1 MRILICSDFF
11 YPVLHGGLEKRVYEV
26 AKRLAKKH
34 EIHVITRGLK
44 GLPSH
49 ETHDGVHI
57 YRISTPSGGLKRES
71 ISDSLAFMGGALRK
85 GLQLGDFDIYAAEE
99 FVPLVPLGIV
109 AKSRGGPLIVTL
121 HDVYRENLLR
131 EFRFKGGFLATL
143 EKRMLR
149 LPYTKIIT
157 VSTSAKEKLIKNGVS
172 ESVIEVIPNGVDV
185 NKFGRIKAVKP
196 AKQRVIY
203 VGRLVWNKHVDDLL
217 NAFSKLDSDTE
228 LYIVG
233 WGPKRRNLEVL
244 AQKLGI
250 GHRVTFTGFVS
261 EEEKIELLKSADAL
275 VLPSSFESFPV
286 VVVEAWA
293 YHTLVVASDIPAL
306 RTLIKNR
313 KTGLTFRLRNV
324 ENLTKKLEQALD
336 GKLCRKITNTCYALV
351 REKFTWDKIAE
362 KVENT
367 FRSCVNKTA

>member
-44 GLPSH
+44 ELPSH
-49 ETHDGVHI
+49 ETHDGIHI
-57 YRISTPSGGLKRES
+57 HRISVPSGGIKRES
-71 ISDSLAFMGGALRK
+71 ISDGFAFISGALRK
-85 GLQLGDFDIYAAEE
+85 GLRLGDFDIYAAEE

-109 AKSRGGPLIVTL
+109 AKIRGGHLIVTL

-143 EKRMLR
+143 EKKMLR

-172 ESVIEVIPNGVDV
+172 EGVIEVIPNGVDV
-185 NKFGRIKAVKP
+185 NKFDRIKAVKP
-196 AKQRVIY
+196 AKRRVIY

-217 NAFSKLDSDTE
+217 KAFSKLDSDIE
-228 LYIVG
+228 LHIVG

-250 GHRVTFTGFVS
+250 GQRVTFTGFVS
-261 EEEKIELLKSADAL
+261 EEKKIELLKSADAL

-293 YHTLVVASDIPAL
+293 SRTLVVASNIPAL
-306 RTLIKNR
+306 RALIKNG
-313 KTGLTFRLRNV
+313 KTGLTFRLRDV
-324 ENLTKKLEQALD
+324 EDLTRKLERALD

-351 REKFTWDKIAE
+351 RKKFTWDKIAE

-367 FRSCVNKTA
+367 FRSCVNKMA